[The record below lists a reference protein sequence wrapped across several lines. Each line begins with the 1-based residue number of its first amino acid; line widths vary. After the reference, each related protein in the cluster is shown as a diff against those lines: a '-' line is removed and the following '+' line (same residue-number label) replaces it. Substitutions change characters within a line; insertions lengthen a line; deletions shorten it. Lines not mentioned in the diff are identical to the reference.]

1 MKTALKFGAVAL
13 VALLFVVLPGGGRA
27 LDVAAML
34 LTIVFLA
41 AIALF
46 GFRLYRENQLTL
58 DSLEPRQRVVLYG
71 SVALAFLVF
80 TVTGLLFTAGLPG
93 VLIWVALLGACSYG
107 VFWVLVR
114 SRRLE

>member
-1 MKTALKFGAVAL
+1 VKTALKFGVVAL
-13 VALLFVVLPGGGRA
+13 VALVFVMLPGGGRA

-34 LTIVFLA
+34 LTIVFFA

-58 DSLEPRQRVVLYG
+58 DALEPRQRAILYG

-80 TVTGLLFTAGLPG
+80 TATSLLFAVGLPG
-93 VLIWVALLGACSYG
+93 VLIWLALLGGASSG

-114 SRRLE
+114 SRRID